1 MPLGKSAVEEIYM
14 KIIQNVRLFPSL
26 IVLMRVLF
34 GVGWLLAGVTKITEK
49 LWFKEPGIFLKGYL
63 IHSLQNSN
71 TPTFYK
77 MFIENI
83 ALEQLMVLNYVIP
96 IVQILLGIFLIVGL
110 LTIPSILVCL
120 FMHINFILSG
130 NMNLI
135 SLILYTSA
143 FSLLIFRS
151 NIYHFSLDNYLN
163 LDCLLVKSNSKRKT
177 SDSMPLNNGKLFSN
191 S

>member
-1 MPLGKSAVEEIYM
+1 M

-26 IVLMRVLF
+26 IVLIRVLF
-34 GVGWLLAGVTKITEK
+34 GIGWLLAGVTKITEK

-63 IHSLQNSN
+63 INSLQNSN
-71 TPTFYK
+71 TSTFYK
-77 MFIENI
+77 TFIENI
-83 ALEQLMVLNYVIP
+83 ALEHLMVLNYVIP
-96 IVQILLGIFLIVGL
+96 IVQVLLGLFLIVGL

-151 NIYHFSLDNYLN
+151 NIYHFSLDKYFN
-163 LDCLLVKSNSKRKT
+163 LDILLARRNSKRKT
-177 SDSMPLNNGKLFSN
+177 GNCMPLNKGNLFGKS
-191 S
+191 

>member
-1 MPLGKSAVEEIYM
+1 MR
-14 KIIQNVRLFPSL
+14 IIKNVKLFPSF

-49 LWFKEPGIFLKGYL
+49 LWFKEPGLFLKDYL
-63 IHSLQNSN
+63 INSLQDPNV
-71 TPTFYK
+71 PTFYK
-77 MFIENI
+77 TFIENI
-83 ALEQLMVLNYVIP
+83 ALEHMMVLNYVIP
-96 IVQILLGIFLIVGL
+96 IAQIIIGIFLIAGL
-110 LTIPSILVCL
+110 FTMPSILACL

-143 FSLLIFRS
+143 FSLIIFRS
-151 NIYHFSLDNYLN
+151 NIYHFSLDKYIN
-163 LDCLLVKSNSKRKT
+163 LDALLAINENERKIGVSIPSNKE
-177 SDSMPLNNGKLFSN
+177 NFFSN

>member
-1 MPLGKSAVEEIYM
+1 M
-14 KIIQNVRLFPSL
+14 KIIQNVSLFSSL

-49 LWFKEPGIFLKGYL
+49 LWFKEPGIFLNNYL

-71 TPTFYK
+71 TPNFYK

-83 ALEQLMVLNYVIP
+83 ALEHLMVLNYVIP

-110 LTIPSILVCL
+110 LTIPSVLVCL

-143 FSLLIFRS
+143 FLLLIFRS
-151 NIYHFSLDNYLN
+151 NIYYFSLDKYFN
-163 LDCLLVKSNSKRKT
+163 LDSLLARIYSKIKT
-177 SDSMPLNNGKLFSN
+177 SDSISLNKGKLFSN